1 MSHINLRRFVG
12 AYESNFQKFER
23 LLKKEI
29 DKLGMN
35 DFKRDKGIQVAP
47 GVYRRRLSF

>member
-12 AYESNFQKFER
+12 AYESNFQRFEK

-29 DKLGMN
+29 DKLNEN
-35 DFKRDKGIQVAP
+35 DFKRDKGVQVAP
-47 GVYRRRLSF
+47 GIYRRRLSF

>member
-12 AYESNFQKFER
+12 AYESNYQKFEK

-29 DKLGMN
+29 DKLRAN
-35 DFKRDKGIQVAP
+35 DFKRDKGVQVAP
-47 GVYRRRLSF
+47 GIYRRRLSF